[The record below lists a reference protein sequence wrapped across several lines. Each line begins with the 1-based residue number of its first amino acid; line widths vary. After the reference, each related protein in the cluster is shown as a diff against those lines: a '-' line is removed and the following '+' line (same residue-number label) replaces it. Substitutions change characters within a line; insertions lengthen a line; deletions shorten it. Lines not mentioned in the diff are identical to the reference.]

1 MVLVDILREVSFEE
15 QYGSDMSGS
24 VERRNVDRLKKLTSE
39 RASVGGGGGG
49 GERKVNKRTS
59 ARVKE

>member
-1 MVLVDILREVSFEE
+1 MKSSMGVSL
-15 QYGSDMSGS
+15 SGS

-39 RASVGGGGGG
+39 RASVGGGGCGG

>member
-1 MVLVDILREVSFEE
+1 MSL
-15 QYGSDMSGS
+15 SGS
-24 VERRNVDRLKKLTSE
+24 VERRNVDGLKKLTSE
-39 RASVGGGGGG
+39 RASVGGG

>member
-1 MVLVDILREVSFEE
+1 MGVSL
-15 QYGSDMSGS
+15 SGS

-49 GERKVNKRTS
+49 ERKVNKRTS

>member
-1 MVLVDILREVSFEE
+1 MGVSL
-15 QYGSDMSGS
+15 SGS

-49 GERKVNKRTS
+49 ERKVNKRTS
-59 ARVKE
+59 ARVKERAMAPPIVLQHCTKWL

>member
-1 MVLVDILREVSFEE
+1 MKSSMGVIL
-15 QYGSDMSGS
+15 SGS

>member
-1 MVLVDILREVSFEE
+1 MGVSL
-15 QYGSDMSGS
+15 SGS

-39 RASVGGGGGG
+39 RASVGGGGG
-49 GERKVNKRTS
+49 ERKVNKRTS

>member
-1 MVLVDILREVSFEE
+1 MKSSMGVSL
-15 QYGSDMSGS
+15 SGS

-39 RASVGGGGGG
+39 RASVCSGGVGGGGGG